1 MGFNLAFKGL
11 IFSEVSLGVHETDLP
26 EDARILGMKAGEQFR
41 ASVRGKPSIIYDSVL
56 LYEL

>member
-41 ASVRGKPSIIYDSVL
+41 ASVRGKPSII
-56 LYEL
+56 